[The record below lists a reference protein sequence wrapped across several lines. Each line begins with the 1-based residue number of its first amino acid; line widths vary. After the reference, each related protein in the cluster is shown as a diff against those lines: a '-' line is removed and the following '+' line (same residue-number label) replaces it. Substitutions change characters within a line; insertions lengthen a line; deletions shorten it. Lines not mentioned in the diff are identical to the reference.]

1 MNKETVT
8 WVHHWTDKTF
18 SFKTTR
24 SQTFRFVNGEFAM
37 IGLASEEEGA
47 RPILRAYSIAS
58 ANYED
63 HLEFLSIK
71 VPDGPLTSRLQH
83 LKVGD
88 EVICMPKTTGTLT
101 IDNLT
106 VADKLYLLSTGTGI
120 APFISLLRDPETY
133 DHFDQIHVYWS
144 VRTSAELQAYDSFLQ
159 EQGVKYTATVT
170 QDPTWKGQNKRITKF
185 ITAGQVANDSNPSK
199 HKVMICGGLDFINDM
214 SDMFKSRGFT
224 EGTRKTRGSFVQER
238 AFVDR

>member
-1 MNKETVT
+1 M
-8 WVHHWTDKTF
+8 
-18 SFKTTR
+18 
-24 SQTFRFVNGEFAM
+24 
-37 IGLASEEEGA
+37 LA
-47 RPILRAYSIAS
+47 
-58 ANYED
+58 
-63 HLEFLSIK
+63 
-71 VPDGPLTSRLQH
+71 
-83 LKVGD
+83 
-88 EVICMPKTTGTLT
+88 
-101 IDNLT
+101 
-106 VADKLYLLSTGTGI
+106 TGTGI

>member
-1 MNKETVT
+1 MTSGP
-8 WVHHWTDKTF
+8 HDD
-18 SFKTTR
+18 
-24 SQTFRFVNGEFAM
+24 
-37 IGLASEEEGA
+37 
-47 RPILRAYSIAS
+47 Y
-58 ANYED
+58 
-63 HLEFLSIK
+63 LEFYSIK
-71 VPDGPLTSRLQH
+71 VPGGPLTSRLQH
-83 LKVGD
+83 INVGD
-88 EVICMPKTTGTLT
+88 EIEVGTKTTGTLT
-101 IDNLT
+101 LANLELGGDLWML
-106 VADKLYLLSTGTGI
+106 ATGTGI

-199 HKVMICGGLDFINDM
+199 HKVMICGGLDFNNDM